1 MRGLHAKMGGNTSVF
16 GNIKAIS
23 EKYPE
28 IFRGGW
34 RAPRRHCAKRLAHK
48 SAHCAAFSAIA
59 HRFGARPDFDC
70 AEGSNRGSNRLAVM
84 RLGPF
89 EGGAEGQRK
98 PVKTVA

>member
-1 MRGLHAKMGGNTSVF
+1 MRGLHARMGENTSVF
-16 GNIKAIS
+16 GNIKANS

-28 IFRGGW
+28 IFHGGW
-34 RAPRRHCAKRLAHK
+34 RAPHVGCALCLAHK

-59 HRFGARPDFDC
+59 HRFGALLGFDC